1 MEGRN
6 WVLSNSVIELS
17 PDDVLLFSDLLEAP
31 HTASYGRGCTIFSS
45 SWVPGTPAFLCT
57 DANPVSLLCMS
68 VVQMNLEGSPLGVEL
83 RNIT

>member
-1 MEGRN
+1 M
-6 WVLSNSVIELS
+6 LSSSVIQLS
-17 PDDVLLFSDLLEAP
+17 PDDVLLFSDLLEAA

-45 SWVPGTPAFLCT
+45 ACVPGSLAFLCT

-68 VVQMNLEGSPLGVEL
+68 VVQMNPEGSPLGVKF